1 MKQVDVFFDVGSP
14 ATYLAFGP
22 TARSAAQRTTSSCC
36 GNRDAVGWRVQGN
49 RNQSPIAIPAKGKY
63 TLRDFQRHAQLYG
76 VLFQFNPHFPINT
89 LQLMRAPPPRWTA
102 RACTIIWL
110 QSSTPSGYENMGQ
123 PDVVA
128 AVLAA
133 AGFEPQAVFDAS
145 NTDAVKEKLKLLTE
159 EAVARGVF
167 GAPTFIFNDEM
178 FFGQDRLEFLE
189 RVLRSD
195 AEHALDRQTYRHSG
209 ICGDDALH
217 TNPDLFPISCRGSI
231 TTSLPAPSMAR

>member
-14 ATYLAFGP
+14 ATYLAWTQLP
-22 TARSAAQRTTSSCC
+22 ALAQRNNVELLWKPMLLGGVFKAT
-36 GNRDAVGWRVQGN
+36 G
-49 RNQSPIAIPAKGKY
+49 NQSPIAIPAKGKY

-76 VLFQFNPHFPINT
+76 VPFQFNPHFPINT
-89 LQLMRAPPPRWTA
+89 LQLMRGATALLDSPRLHDYLA
-102 RACTIIWL
+102 AVFNAIWVD
-110 QSSTPSGYENMGQ
+110 EKNMGQ

-195 AEHALDRQTYRHSG
+195 A
-209 ICGDDALH
+209 
-217 TNPDLFPISCRGSI
+217 
-231 TTSLPAPSMAR
+231 